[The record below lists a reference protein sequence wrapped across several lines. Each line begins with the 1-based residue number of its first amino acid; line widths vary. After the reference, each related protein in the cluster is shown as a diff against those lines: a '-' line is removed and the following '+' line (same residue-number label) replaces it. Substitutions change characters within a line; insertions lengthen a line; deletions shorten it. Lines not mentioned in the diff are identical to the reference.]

1 MMQGKRYQRLAN
13 DLAIAQWAQ
22 QIADDE
28 LARRR
33 ARDLGQQRAG
43 LIHCW
48 RNSSGA
54 PHQFGAHIYTSC
66 TSVTVFF
73 DHGDAIAQALALAG
87 MRHANAAGRDLT
99 VSEDQATAVIHLL
112 DEVAK

>member
-1 MMQGKRYQRLAN
+1 MQGERFQRLTN

-33 ARDLGQQRAG
+33 AQELGQQRAG

-73 DHGDAIAQALALAG
+73 NHGDAIAQALALAG
-87 MRHANAAGRDLT
+87 MRHTTAAGRDLT

>member
-1 MMQGKRYQRLAN
+1 MMQGKRYQRMAN

-87 MRHANAAGRDLT
+87 MRHAGPAGRGLT
-99 VSEDQATAVIHLL
+99 VSEEQAAAASHRLGEGAT
-112 DEVAK
+112 

>member
-1 MMQGKRYQRLAN
+1 MQGKRYQRLAN

-73 DHGDAIAQALALAG
+73 NHGDAIAQALAMAG

-99 VSEDQATAVIHLL
+99 VSEDQAAAVLQL
-112 DEVAK
+112 VDEVQK